1 MTYNYMS
8 DEKDNKITTETTIS
22 SSDKDFVKKL
32 RSFSKSCQSMHV
44 GNFNNTKQI
53 ISKDEIERFKN
64 NADSIKKSTSLNKNL
79 LENFSNI
86 NKSFDTL
93 NPEFGKPIEFTRLD
107 ATMFIDH
114 KLVAL
119 RKISEKLPDTEK
131 MKEAV
136 LENEENK
143 QLLWLEYNSC
153 REIILNGV
161 FCIHKCQSGQINDRL
176 LKFLLENP
184 NQVFT
189 RNELFEN
196 GTLKETIGENEDVR
210 SNAKETKSFYQLL
223 EDIKISGDLK
233 KLFFGK
239 DLSENTICLTNPIT
253 KANMNEA
260 RVRYINIAL
269 KEDNKRPKKNK

>member
-1 MTYNYMS
+1 MS

-22 SSDKDFVKKL
+22 SSYEDFVKKL
-32 RSFSKSCQSMHV
+32 RSFSKSYQGMHV

-53 ISKDEIERFKN
+53 ISKDEFERLKN
-64 NADSIKKSTSLNKNL
+64 NVNSIKKSISINKNL
-79 LENFSNI
+79 LGNFGNI

-93 NPEFGKPIEFTRLD
+93 NPEFAKPIEFTKLD
-107 ATMFIDH
+107 TTMLIDH

-119 RKISEKLPDTEK
+119 RKISEKLDKLPDTEK
-131 MKEAV
+131 IKEAV

-143 QLLWLEYNSC
+143 QLLWLEYNSY

-161 FCIHKCQSGQINDRL
+161 FCIHKCQRGQINDRL

-210 SNAKETKSFYQLL
+210 SNSKETKSFYQFP
-223 EDIKISGDLK
+223 EDIGISGDLK

-260 RVRYINIAL
+260 RVDYINIAL

>member
-8 DEKDNKITTETTIS
+8 DEKDNKIT
-22 SSDKDFVKKL
+22 K
-32 RSFSKSCQSMHV
+32 
-44 GNFNNTKQI
+44 I
-53 ISKDEIERFKN
+53 ISKEELEKLQSKTDFYNKTI
-64 NADSIKKSTSLNKNL
+64 SLNKNL
-79 LENFSNI
+79 FGNFGHIS
-86 NKSFDTL
+86 KSFDTL
-93 NPEFGKPIEFTRLD
+93 KPEFGKPIEFTKLD
-107 ATMFIDH
+107 TTMFIDH

-119 RKISEKLPDTEK
+119 RKISEKLDKLPDTEK

-143 QLLWLEYNSC
+143 QLLWLEYNSYQ
-153 REIILNGV
+153 EVILNGV
-161 FCIHKCQSGQINDRL
+161 FCIHKCQRGQMNDRL

-210 SNAKETKSFYQLL
+210 SNSKETKSFYQFL
-223 EDIKISGDLK
+223 EDIRISGDLK

-260 RVRYINIAL
+260 RVSYINIVL
-269 KEDNKRPKKNK
+269 KDDKKNK